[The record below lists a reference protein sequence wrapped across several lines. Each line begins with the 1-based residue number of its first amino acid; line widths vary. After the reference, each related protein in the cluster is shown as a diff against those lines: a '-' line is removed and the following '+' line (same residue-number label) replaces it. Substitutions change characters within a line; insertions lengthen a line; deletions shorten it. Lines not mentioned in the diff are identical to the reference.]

1 MLSLILLGEAVND
14 TSSIDSIQY
23 DFEKIR
29 AATNDFSEANK
40 LGQGGFGAVY
50 KGKLLNNQEI
60 AVKRLSRNSSQG
72 DVEFKNEVLLLVKLQ
87 QKNLVRLLGF
97 STQGPERLLVYE
109 FVSNGSLDHFIFDPI
124 KALILDWDKRY
135 KIIQGI
141 SRGLLYLHEDSMLR
155 IIHRDLKASNIL
167 LDEKMNPKISD
178 FGMARLL
185 VVDQTQDTTNRI
197 VGTYGYM
204 APEYAI
210 HGQFS
215 IKSDVFS
222 FGVLVLELLSG
233 KEKTF
238 LLNDENP
245 EYLLSYAWRNWRM
258 GTTTNVIDPVMMAT
272 SSSQLGMLRC
282 VHIALLCVEENAADR
297 PTMSSVVLM
306 LNSSSLT
313 LPIPS
318 QPAFYLPN
326 SRDLESNTS
335 SRSNTRQPT
344 SKNDVSISEFG
355 PR

>member
-1 MLSLILLGEAVND
+1 MIKRKRKSKRSLETVND
-14 TSSIDSIQY
+14 TSIIDSIQY
-23 DFEKIR
+23 DFEKII
-29 AATNDFSEANK
+29 AATNDFSEANSW
-40 LGQGGFGAVY
+40 
-50 KGKLLNNQEI
+50 GKVDSELFT
-60 AVKRLSRNSSQG
+60 RNSSQG
-72 DVEFKNEVLLLVKLQ
+72 DVEFKNEVLLVKLQ
-87 QKNLVRLLGF
+87 HKNLVRLLGF
-97 STQGPERLLVYE
+97 STQGPRGFLYTS

-124 KALILDWDKRY
+124 KASILDWDKRY

-222 FGVLVLELLSG
+222 FGVLVLELLSS

-245 EYLLSYAWRNWRM
+245 EYLLSYAWINWRM

-272 SSSQLGMLRC
+272 SSSQLDMLRC
-282 VHIALLCVEENAADR
+282 VHIALLCVQENAADR

-326 SRDLESNTS
+326 SRDLESSTS

-344 SKNDVSISEFG
+344 SKNDLHLRVWSSITW
-355 PR
+355 RK

>member
-1 MLSLILLGEAVND
+1 MVSCLVLVVCIGIFTRKIKRKQKPKQNLETVDD

-23 DFEKIR
+23 DFEKIK
-29 AATNDFSEANK
+29 AATNDFSDANK

-50 KGKLLNNQEI
+50 WGNLANNQAI
-60 AVKRLSRNSSQG
+60 AVKRLSKNSSQG

-87 QKNLVRLLGF
+87 HKNLVRLLGF

-109 FVSNGSLDHFIFDPI
+109 LVSNGSLDHFIF
-124 KALILDWDKRY
+124 
-135 KIIQGI
+135 
-141 SRGLLYLHEDSMLR
+141 DSMLR
-155 IIHRDLKASNIL
+155 IIHRDLKASNVL

-185 VVDQTQDTTNRI
+185 LLDQTQDRTNRI

-222 FGVLVLELLSG
+222 FGVLVLELVSG

-258 GTTTNVIDPVMMAT
+258 GTTTNVIDPVMRAT
-272 SSSQLGMLRC
+272 SSSQLDILRC
-282 VHIALLCVEENAADR
+282 VHIALLCVQENAADR

-313 LPIPS
+313 LRIPS

-326 SRDLESNTS
+326 SRDWESNTS
-335 SRSNTRQPT
+335 SRSNTSQSA

>member
-72 DVEFKNEVLLLVKLQ
+72 
-87 QKNLVRLLGF
+87 
-97 STQGPERLLVYE
+97 PERLLVYE

-124 KALILDWDKRY
+124 KASILDWDKRY

-258 GTTTNVIDPVMMAT
+258 GTTTNVIDPVMMAI
-272 SSSQLGMLRC
+272 SSSQLDMLRC
-282 VHIALLCVEENAADR
+282 VHIALLCVQENAADR

-326 SRDLESNTS
+326 SRDMESSTS